1 VSSEELHEAESVL
14 AIETIEK
21 HRAITSLIEE
31 LQAVDWYAQRSDASG
46 DGPLQA
52 IIEHNR
58 DEEKEHAAM
67 LIEWLRR
74 HDPVFDAHLRTYL
87 FTDADIVGEERTA
100 EGGGGDD
107 APSLLIGSLK
117 GLS

>member
-1 VSSEELHEAESVL
+1 VSSEELHEAESALTV
-14 AIETIEK
+14 ETIEK

-31 LQAVDWYAQRSDASG
+31 LEAVDWYGQRSDASS
-46 DGPLQA
+46 DGALQG

-87 FTDADIVGEERTA
+87 FTEDDIVGEEHAA
-100 EGGGGDD
+100 EGGDGDEQ
-107 APSLLIGSLK
+107 PSLLIGSLK